1 MAAEGGMPEH
11 ICDREPAS
19 PAPCPLRV
27 HAVWT
32 DGSYSKTPQATE
44 AISKRPVKP
53 STESEKEWERGT
65 KKYWKAF
72 HFSITM
78 ATYQKPQEALL
89 DFKLSVTSKSN
100 SASWSVW
107 NWIDLL
113 LIVSSFG
120 IPVFSG
126 VIYFAEVILYT
137 LLQYIPYTSGC
148 HQTANPINEKAIWE
162 YDVLLSTSI
171 PSHKLISH
179 LMSNHTIKSA
189 VLPGTQSNVVNW
201 AC

>member
-1 MAAEGGMPEH
+1 MPEH

-19 PAPCPLRV
+19 PALCPLCV
-27 HAVWT
+27 HVVST

-53 STESEKEWERGT
+53 STESENEWERRT
-65 KKYWKAF
+65 KRCWKTF

-78 ATYQKPQEALL
+78 ATNQKPQEALL
-89 DFKLSVTSKSN
+89 DFKHSVTSKSN

-120 IPVFSG
+120 VPVFVLRKSFSTHCYSIFFICIY
-126 VIYFAEVILYT
+126 VNIYIYFY
-137 LLQYIPYTSGC
+137 SSRC
-148 HQTANPINEKAIWE
+148 HLTANSINKKAGDI
-162 YDVLLSTSI
+162 VLSTTI
-171 PSHKLISH
+171 PSHKLIFH
-179 LMSNHTIKSA
+179 Y
-189 VLPGTQSNVVNW
+189 
-201 AC
+201 